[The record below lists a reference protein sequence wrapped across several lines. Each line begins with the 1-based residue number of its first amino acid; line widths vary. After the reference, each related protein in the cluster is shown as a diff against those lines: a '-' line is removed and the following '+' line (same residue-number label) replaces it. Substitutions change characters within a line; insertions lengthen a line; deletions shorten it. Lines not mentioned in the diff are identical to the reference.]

1 MEDFD
6 QVYAQYFSYVYKFAL
21 SLCGDEHTAEEL
33 TQETFF
39 KALKNIDRFKGQS
52 KISSWL
58 CQIAKNTYY
67 TNLKKEQKSDSID
80 SYDFVADINIEK
92 QMADSQTAYEIH
104 KVLHNLKEPYK
115 EVFRLRTF
123 ADLSFNRIGTLFGKS
138 DTWARVT
145 YYRAKTMIKER
156 IR

>member
-39 KALKNIDRFKGQS
+39 KALKNIDSFKGQS

-80 SYDFVADINIEK
+80 SYNFVADINIEK

-138 DTWARVT
+138 ETWARVT

>member
-1 MEDFD
+1 M
-6 QVYAQYFSYVYKFAL
+6 
-21 SLCGDEHTAEEL
+21 
-33 TQETFF
+33 
-39 KALKNIDRFKGQS
+39 
-52 KISSWL
+52 
-58 CQIAKNTYY
+58 
-67 TNLKKEQKSDSID
+67 
-80 SYDFVADINIEK
+80 ADINIEK

-138 DTWARVT
+138 ETWARVT

>member
-6 QVYAQYFSYVYKFAL
+6 KVYTQYFSYVYRFAL
-21 SLCGDEHTAEEL
+21 ALCGNRHTAEEI

-39 KALKNIDRFKGQS
+39 KALKKIESFKGDS
-52 KISSWL
+52 SITSWL
-58 CQIAKNTYY
+58 CQIAKNTYF
-67 TNLKKEQKSDSID
+67 TQLKKEKRTENISD
-80 SYDFVADINIEK
+80 YDFAADINIEK
-92 QMADSQTAYEIH
+92 QMADSRDANEIH

-115 EVFRLRTF
+115 EVFRLRIF
-123 ADLSFNRIGTLFGKS
+123 ADLSFGQIGALFDQS

-156 IR
+156 LK

>member
-39 KALKNIDRFKGQS
+39 KALKNIDSFKGQS

-138 DTWARVT
+138 ETWARVT